1 MIPDISLGIVFTI
14 VLLGLGVIAFTYL
27 LKGRN

>member
-1 MIPDISLGIVFTI
+1 MIPDISLGIVYTF
-14 VLLGLGVIAFTYL
+14 VLLGLGVLAFTYL